1 MSAPITGLSVPQ
13 CAAVDCAITQAAGA
27 KAMGALLAAQPSL
40 VAPTAIALLR
50 PLAACALEES
60 SSSSG
65 PVREPP
71 KTVYYETPHPYNND
85 MRWEQAVEV
94 KGATALLIS
103 FDPQVQ
109 QQAQCSILIAVACN
123 GLA

>member
-1 MSAPITGLSVPQ
+1 L
-13 CAAVDCAITQAAGA
+13 CATVVILQSQAAGA

-60 SSSSG
+60 SGSSG
-65 PVREPP
+65 PVKEPP
-71 KTVYYETPHPYNND
+71 KIVYYETPHPYNND
-85 MRWEQAVEV
+85 MHWEQAVEV

-109 QQAQCSILIAVACN
+109 QQAEGYTYCTCMQ
-123 GLA
+123 

>member
-1 MSAPITGLSVPQ
+1 MLTLPHTL
-13 CAAVDCAITQAAGA
+13 QAAGA
-27 KAMGALLAAQPSL
+27 KAMGALLAAQPAL

-50 PLAACALEES
+50 PLAACALDEGS

-65 PVREPP
+65 PVEEAP
-71 KTVYYETPHPYNND
+71 KAVFYETPHPYNND

-103 FDPQVQ
+103 FDPQVLHT
-109 QQAQCSILIAVACN
+109 C
-123 GLA
+123 